1 MILDTLK
8 LKIANLNIFVGF
20 TLGYWSFLQ
29 SKTEDCYALLFEKLK
44 EGRRIDVIAI
54 KPIKG
59 LFYLISKG
67 DRKVRKLS
75 YVFHILL
82 ISSSRFSSYK
92 HIFDL

>member
-1 MILDTLK
+1 MLGILPKQICILITKKYCVDYRILDTLK

-54 KPIKG
+54 KPIRG

-67 DRKVRKLS
+67 DRKVRKL
-75 YVFHILL
+75 L
-82 ISSSRFSSYK
+82 
-92 HIFDL
+92 